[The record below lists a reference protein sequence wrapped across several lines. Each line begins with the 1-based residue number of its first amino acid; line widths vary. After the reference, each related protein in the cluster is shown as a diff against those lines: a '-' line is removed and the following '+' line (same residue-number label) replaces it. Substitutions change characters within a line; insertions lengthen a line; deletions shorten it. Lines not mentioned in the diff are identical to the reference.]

1 MKWFIPSWNGDLR
14 LEPTKDS
21 KRSVLTIVRPTL
33 REKEVL
39 GEIFKVAKAK
49 SWVDDEE
56 GKKDWRGRRKVE
68 LAVSVEEA
76 GPVVAKLMRPGAAV
90 ITAIT
95 FANGELVT
103 HTGDSASLAEV
114 AKDAAAKGAT
124 AAATVKRPTPC
135 CPMCIPGAIEPASEV
150 LLSFLTPEQHASWA
164 KDRSFVAVGH
174 LSGHRYL
181 ISHRHTKFAQSQG
194 RMCYDLDSRAV
205 VHFHD
210 WSVPPEE
217 EALAA
222 KLIMEHREPWLRNEA
237 TMFHVYNGVDVVFK
251 NPFGGITDGVWD
263 ASLTQGF
270 GIGVRLGLG
279 LQH

>member
-14 LEPTKDS
+14 LEPAKDP
-21 KRSVLTIVRPTL
+21 KTCVLTVVRPTAH
-33 REKEVL
+33 EKTVL
-39 GEIFKVAKAK
+39 EEICKVAREK
-49 SWVDDEE
+49 SWVEDEN
-56 GKKDWRGRRKVE
+56 GKKDWLGRKKIP
-68 LAVSVEEA
+68 LNVSVEEA
-76 GPVVAKLMRPGAAV
+76 GPIVAKLMRPGAAV

-103 HTGDSASLAEV
+103 HTGDKESLAAL
-114 AKDAAAKGAT
+114 AKEAGEQGAT

-135 CPMCIPGAIEPASEV
+135 CPACVAGAIEPASEV
-150 LLSFLTPEQHASWA
+150 LLSFLTPEQHESWA
-164 KDRSFVAVGH
+164 KDRSFIAVGH

-181 ISHRHTKFAQSQG
+181 ISHRHTKFAQQTG

-237 TMFHVYNGVDVVFK
+237 TMFHVYRGADVVFK
-251 NPFGGITDGVWD
+251 NPFGDLMDGTTDAAITQ
-263 ASLTQGF
+263 AF
-270 GIGVRLGLG
+270 GALY
-279 LQH
+279 